1 MMNLTLYR
9 REMKGS
15 IRLLLIFGAVMTL
28 YISIIISM
36 YDPEMMKT
44 LDNFAEVMPD
54 LMASVGMKA
63 HASNLLGFMVSYL
76 YGFILLIFPMVFSIL
91 RGNALI
97 ARYVDK
103 GSAVPGCGTGKA
115 VHHCLYTNV
124 RTHKRYCTS
133 YFLQYHS
140 GTDLCCKGLSGRTG
154 HSQTPRAQWRA
165 ALSAFIYWQYLFS
178 CLLPFFRHQIQ
189 PCFRGWCPRIDVCA
203 ANACQCRR
211 DRRKSQ
217 IFHLLYFIQC

>member
-103 GSAVPGCGTGKA
+103 GSMLSLIAAPV
-115 VHHCLYTNV
+115 
-124 RTHKRYCTS
+124 KRCTIAFTQMS
-133 YFLQYHS
+133 VLIS
-140 GTDLCCKGLSGRTG
+140 G
-154 HSQTPRAQWRA
+154 
-165 ALSAFIYWQYLFS
+165 IV
-178 CLLPFFRHQIQ
+178 LLIFYSTILEPT
-189 PCFRGWCPRIDVCA
+189 CA
-203 ANACQCRR
+203 A
-211 DRRKSQ
+211 KG
-217 IFHLLYFIQC
+217 FP

>member
-103 GSAVPGCGTGKA
+103 GSM
-115 VHHCLYTNV
+115 
-124 RTHKRYCTS
+124 
-133 YFLQYHS
+133 
-140 GTDLCCKGLSGRTG
+140 LSLV
-154 HSQTPRAQWRA
+154 A
-165 ALSAFIYWQYLFS
+165 A
-178 CLLPFFRHQIQ
+178 P
-189 PCFRGWCPRIDVCA
+189 V
-203 ANACQCRR
+203 
-211 DRRKSQ
+211 
-217 IFHLLYFIQC
+217 

>member
-9 REMKGS
+9 REMRGS

-54 LMASVGMKA
+54 LMVSVGMKA
-63 HASNLLGFMVSYL
+63 HASNLLGFGVLSLWL
-76 YGFILLIFPMVFSIL
+76 YSADFPNGVQHTAGKRLNCQICRQRL
-91 RGNALI
+91 
-97 ARYVDK
+97 Y
-103 GSAVPGCGTGKA
+103 AVPGCGTGKA
-115 VHHCLYTNV
+115 AHHCLYTNV

-140 GTDLCCKGLSGRTG
+140 RTDLCCRGLSGRTG

-211 DRRKSQ
+211 NRRKSQ